1 VLQVKGNKLFFNGK
15 AYRCAIGKG
24 GFSADKH
31 EGDGATPLGRF
42 ALREC
47 WYRADRL
54 QKPKTGLKTR
64 AISKQDGWCDDPES
78 PAYNKHVTLPCSFSH
93 EELWRQ
99 DSRYDLIVPLGYNDE
114 PVLPGKGSA
123 IFLHVAAPDY
133 AATEGCVALAQGD
146 LLEVLASCAPGIM
159 MDIQET

>member
-1 VLQVKGNKLFFNGK
+1 VQVKGNQLFFNGK

-24 GFSADKH
+24 GFAADKH
-31 EGDGATPLGRF
+31 EGDGATPLGQF

-64 AISKQDGWCDDPES
+64 MISKQDGWCDDPES
-78 PAYNKHVTLPCSFSH
+78 PDYNKHVTLPYSFSH

-99 DSRYDLIVPLGYNDE
+99 DSRYDLIVPLGYNDS

-123 IFLHVAAPDY
+123 IFLHIAAADY
-133 AATEGCVALAQGD
+133 AGTEGCVALTQED
-146 LLEVLASCAPGIM
+146 LLEVLASCASGIM
-159 MDIQET
+159 MDIQEI